1 MAKKWTKKVT
11 KIEETKKEVIGEQCV
26 EGWEPEVITK
36 PVEGKDESITLD
48 DINKTIED
56 LKKEEEDS
64 ENNEKNSENNELNA
78 EEEKAIDKEIAKAE
92 EKMSVIGQVRSPVFQ
107 KSAFIKTKTYTTPV
121 PLYELPDDL
130 RQYLINMGFGTNVY
144 EKGDEWLQRHG
155 ADMEKIRELK
165 KFISEHYRK

>member
-26 EGWEPEVITK
+26 EGWEPEVVTK
-36 PVEGKDESITLD
+36 HVEE
-48 DINKTIED
+48 E
-56 LKKEEEDS
+56 KKEP
-64 ENNEKNSENNELNA
+64 ELNK
-78 EEEKAIDKEIAKAE
+78 EDEKAIDKEIAKAE
-92 EKMSVIGQVRSPVFQ
+92 EKMSIIGQVRSPVFQ

-130 RQYLINMGFGTNVY
+130 RQYLINMWFGTNVY

-155 ADMEKIRELK
+155 ADMDKIRELK

>member
-36 PVEGKDESITLD
+36 PVEE
-48 DINKTIED
+48 
-56 LKKEEEDS
+56 KKEP
-64 ENNEKNSENNELNA
+64 ELNK
-78 EEEKAIDKEIAKAE
+78 EDEKAIDKEIAKAE
-92 EKMSVIGQVRSPVFQ
+92 EKMSIIGQVRSPVFQ

-130 RQYLINMGFGTNVY
+130 RQYLINMWFGTNVY

-155 ADMEKIRELK
+155 ADMDKIRELK